1 MSVFATERN
10 LKEAGESIVP
20 VRLAVADPP
29 ALVVIKV
36 LWRQRRTLL
45 WFFAGGLVISAAI
58 AFLIPS
64 EYKSTVQLMP
74 PGWQSTN
81 SSLTAPFAALAL
93 GPTGGGGLASG
104 LLNSRSPSGP
114 LLGIIASRTMQDDLI
129 NRFNLEHV
137 YRARYLADAR
147 RILIRRTDASE
158 DKPTGIVS
166 ITVTDHD
173 PVRARDLAAAYVDEL
188 NTLVVTMD
196 TSAAHRERQFLDQRL
211 KDIQSDLESS
221 EQQLGQFSSRTETM
235 DQTAQSKAML
245 DAIATVQ
252 GQLIGAQSELHGLEA
267 AYTGESVAVRQAKAR
282 VATLSAQLEKLEGPS
297 GDNTAPVDSSD
308 SYPSLRQLP
317 LRGATYADLYRH
329 TKTLEVAYELLS
341 RELEAAK
348 IQEAEEIPSVKVLD
362 PPVIAQKKSFPPRM
376 LLIALGAFL
385 ALLLGGAWVVGL
397 EVWRRIDET
406 DPMKVFVN
414 QAAASLRRAEW
425 KA

>member
-1 MSVFATERN
+1 MRVTEG
-10 LKEAGESIVP
+10 LEVHEKEA
-20 VRLAVADPP
+20 RP
-29 ALVVIKV
+29 APLGIVVIR
-36 LWRQRRTLL
+36 LLAGNWRILG
-45 WFFAGGLVISAAI
+45 WFFGAGLILSIAI

-74 PGWQSTN
+74 PGWQSTTAN
-81 SSLTAPFAALAL
+81 LAAPFSAISLASPS
-93 GPTGGGGLASG
+93 GAGLASG
-104 LLNSRSPSGP
+104 ILNTRSPSGP

-129 NRFNLEHV
+129 IRFNLQKV

-147 RILIRRTDASE
+147 KVLSRRTDASE

-166 ITVTDHD
+166 ITVTDRD

-188 NTLVVTMD
+188 DALVVTMD
-196 TSAAHRERQFLDQRL
+196 TSAAHREREFLEQRL
-211 KDIQSDLESS
+211 KDIQTDLELS
-221 EQQLGQFSSRTETM
+221 EQQLGQFSSRTETV

-252 GQLIGAQSELHGLEA
+252 GQLIGAQSELHGLQA
-267 AYTGESVAVRQAKAR
+267 AYTDESVGVKQAKAR
-282 VATLSAQLEKLEGPS
+282 VAALSGELQKLEGAG
-297 GDNTAPVDSSD
+297 GDNTLDASLSD

-376 LLIALGAFL
+376 LLIAVGAILSFI
-385 ALLLGGAWVVGL
+385 LGGVWIVSR
-397 EVWRRIDET
+397 EVWRRIDEA
-406 DPMKVFVN
+406 DPIKVFAKE
-414 QAAASLRRAEW
+414 AAASFKRSERRA
-425 KA
+425 